1 MEVAYEQFKEN
12 IYPVRNKYNEII
24 KNLILKKPC
33 YNKRNTKMTKFC
45 KTKEAGKNM

>member
-1 MEVAYEQFKEN
+1 MNSSKKISTQ
-12 IYPVRNKYNEII
+12 YPVRNKYNEII